1 MQTSILTEKER
12 EACWSENKDGHK
24 AGRLKKKQ
32 TEAATESNSISNL
45 FTASNGDTT
54 SNEVAEKA
62 GQSENETLVEKETLP
77 VAANDSADERRR
89 DEAQIKLQACLKSI
103 PNGTFISRLPFVNDD
118 DDGGLSL
125 DTDSDNDSEYGDFDE
140 GDDDELDDD
149 DLQEDCENCKW
160 WSINGDR
167 IFNNQHRRRAQALE

>member
-32 TEAATESNSISNL
+32 TKAAAESNSFSNL

-62 GQSENETLVEKETLP
+62 GQSEHET
-77 VAANDSADERRR
+77 AMRW
-89 DEAQIKLQACLKSI
+89 QIRQHKVKLK
-103 PNGTFISRLPFVNDD
+103 
-118 DDGGLSL
+118 
-125 DTDSDNDSEYGDFDE
+125 
-140 GDDDELDDD
+140 
-149 DLQEDCENCKW
+149 
-160 WSINGDR
+160 
-167 IFNNQHRRRAQALE
+167 H